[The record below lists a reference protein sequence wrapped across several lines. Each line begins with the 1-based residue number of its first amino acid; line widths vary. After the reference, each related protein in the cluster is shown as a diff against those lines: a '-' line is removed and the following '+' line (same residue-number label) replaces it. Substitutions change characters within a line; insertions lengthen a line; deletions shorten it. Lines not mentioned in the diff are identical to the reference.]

1 MCCQI
6 FILFV
11 STPVTETLG
20 NELELLPKYRA
31 EITFIYR
38 YYHMLKTNLLQKI
51 KIKCHILPFYLYIIL
66 AHPVYNN
73 A

>member
-11 STPVTETLG
+11 STPVTETLE
-20 NELELLPKYRA
+20 NERELLPKYRA

-38 YYHMLKTNLLQKI
+38 YYHMLKTNLLQKY
-51 KIKCHILPFYLYIIL
+51 KIEMAHI
-66 AHPVYNN
+66 PVSSVYYSCSPCL
-73 A
+73 